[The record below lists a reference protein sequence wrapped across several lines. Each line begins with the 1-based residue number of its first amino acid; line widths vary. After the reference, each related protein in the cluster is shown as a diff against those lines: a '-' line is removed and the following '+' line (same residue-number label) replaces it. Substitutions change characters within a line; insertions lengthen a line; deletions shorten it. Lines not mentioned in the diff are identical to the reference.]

1 MGQRTRSP
9 RSLPLYRWSRRGRW
23 LIWHVIPLLCILGFY
38 GREGVICRVADSFLL
53 YKCTTFSNLFLLNV
67 KFLEVKCHAFL
78 LLCLM
83 HDIVSTLNSPGVLPA
98 FMFQWVQMFPKKRAF
113 NSMPTNASSFVPG
126 RGGFTS
132 ALSYFAL
139 SPLLLCPQT
148 PIVEYVCEPLAP
160 VLITSNMKWQLPTLH
175 IIRFPL
181 GETLKTIIGY
191 FLCFILLR

>member
-1 MGQRTRSP
+1 MAEGGDDS
-9 RSLPLYRWSRRGRW
+9 SGVWY
-23 LIWHVIPLLCILGFY
+23 PLLCILGFY
-38 GREGVICRVADSFLL
+38 GREGIICRVGDSFLL

-67 KFLEVKCHAFL
+67 KFLEAKCHAFL

-83 HDIVSTLNSPGVLPA
+83 HDILWMVNKHHIISTLNCPLESCPLSC
-98 FMFQWVQMFPKKRAF
+98 FSKRRCFPRKEPFK
-113 NSMPTNASSFVPG
+113 SMPTNVSPFFPG

-160 VLITSNMKWQLPTLH
+160 VPITSNTKWQLPTLH